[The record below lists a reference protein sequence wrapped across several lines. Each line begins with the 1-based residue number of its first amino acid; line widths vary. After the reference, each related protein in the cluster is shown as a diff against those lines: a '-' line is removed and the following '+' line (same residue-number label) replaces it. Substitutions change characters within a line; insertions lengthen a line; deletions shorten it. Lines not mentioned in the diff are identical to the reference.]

1 MNLANLSIGKRLA
14 LGFAIV
20 CVMLVAMVQLSNSML
35 ARVNQGTHEIV
46 NNRMPK
52 IDATS
57 RMQAEINDIAIAL
70 RNMMLSSDT
79 ADRQRQR
86 EEVVASRQAIDGVL
100 RELDTTVENPKAK
113 DLLRQMRADTERYAA
128 AQETLMGYIVSG
140 ADDAA
145 RAMLA
150 TEMRPL
156 LVRLKAAVGKQAAL
170 QKEISAAAAG
180 QAADTYASTR
190 NLMWALGI
198 AAVALAAL
206 VAWWITRS
214 ITGPVGQALGV
225 ANTVAAGDLT
235 SRIEADTR
243 DEMGELLRA
252 LRRMNESLAATVV
265 TVRRGTDIIA
275 TAATEVA
282 MGSQDL
288 SSRTEQQAS
297 ALEETASSMEQLA
310 STVKQ
315 NADNARQANT
325 LAGAASDV
333 AARGGDVIARVVGT
347 MDEIR
352 ASAGRIGDIT
362 SVIDGI
368 AFQTNI
374 LALNAAVEAARAG
387 EQGRGFAVVA
397 SEVRALAQRSAAA
410 AKEIKELIGES
421 TVKVE
426 AGSQLVGEAG
436 ATMREIVD
444 SVRRVTDI
452 MTEISAASVEQSA
465 GIEQINRAVVEMD
478 AVTQQN
484 AALVEQAAAASES
497 MREEARRLSEAVAVF
512 TVNGVAAD
520 GAAVYGAAAAAAPG
534 GRAGTRAL
542 TLSP

>member
-1 MNLANLSIGKRLA
+1 MNVANLSIGKRLA

-20 CVMLVAMVQLSNSML
+20 CAMLIAMVQLSNSML
-35 ARVNQGTHEIV
+35 ARVNEGTGEIV

-52 IDATS
+52 IEATG

-86 EEVVASRQAIDGVL
+86 EEVVSSRQAMDGVL
-100 RELDTTVENPKAK
+100 RELEATLENQKAK
-113 DLLRQMRADTERYAA
+113 ELLRRMRTETERYAA
-128 AQETLMGYIVSG
+128 LQETLMGHIGSG
-140 ADDAA
+140 ADDTA
-145 RAMLA
+145 RAFLIN
-150 TEMRPL
+150 EMRPL
-156 LVRLKAAVGKQAAL
+156 LVRLKASVAEQAAL
-170 QKEISAAAAG
+170 QKDISAAAAAE
-180 QAADTYASTR
+180 AAETYANTR

-198 AAVALAAL
+198 TAVVLAAL

-214 ITGPVGQALGV
+214 ITSPVAQALGV

-235 SRIEADTR
+235 SRIDATTQ
-243 DEMGELLRA
+243 DEMGDLLRA
-252 LRRMNESLAATVV
+252 LRTMNESLAATVV
-265 TVRRGTDIIA
+265 TVRRGTDLIA

-282 MGSQDL
+282 QGSQDL

-297 ALEETASSMEQLA
+297 ALEQTASSMEQLA

-315 NADNARQANT
+315 NTDNARQANT
-325 LAGAASDV
+325 LAGTASEV
-333 AARGGDVIARVVGT
+333 AARGGEVIARVVGT

-352 ASAGRIGDIT
+352 SSAGRIGDIT

-410 AKEIKELIGES
+410 AREIKELIGES
-421 TVKVE
+421 TTKVE

-436 ATMREIVD
+436 ATMTEIVD

-452 MTEISAASVEQSA
+452 MAEISAASVEQSA

-497 MREEARRLSEAVAVF
+497 MREEARRLAEAVAVF
-512 TVNGVAAD
+512 TVDAQ
-520 GAAVYGAAAAAAPG
+520 GAAAVPAARSGARQLALAP
-534 GRAGTRAL
+534 
-542 TLSP
+542 